1 MIVELQRFI
10 DVKDGWF
17 ASESKPKELLNF
29 EPMTINTD
37 YIAWVHREDFGPVE
51 MCVFHMA
58 DRGGNFR
65 FDITYKKAV
74 ALMRSKRKAA

>member
-1 MIVELQRFI
+1 MIVELQRFVEFGA
-10 DVKDGWF
+10 DYFSNEPRRKSDLV
-17 ASESKPKELLNF
+17 F

-37 YIAWVHREDFGPVE
+37 YIAWVHREDCGPFE

-65 FDITYKKAV
+65 FDITYKKAC
-74 ALMRSKRKAA
+74 ALMRARRKAA